1 MMVLEVTCMQVG
13 KPDEHI
19 IIIVQILLYSTS
31 MWVVLE
37 NWWLC
42 MLICVWCMV
51 LKANREKKPLQRS
64 VAVEIVIY
72 RSNIRTLYGD
82 LSELQVG
89 ING

>member
-1 MMVLEVTCMQVG
+1 MMVLKVTCMQAGKPVGEVG

-37 NWWLC
+37 KWWLC

-64 VAVEIVIY
+64 VAVEIEIF
-72 RSNIRTLYGD
+72 IRTFEPYM
-82 LSELQVG
+82 ET
-89 ING
+89 